1 MVCVNLIIL
10 FTGEES
16 LLGCGLNG
24 HGRGGFSW
32 EGAWEAPRTV
42 QMGFEYCLVFCRVAL
57 TQVSRME
64 ESL

>member
-1 MVCVNLIIL
+1 MVYVNLIIL

-16 LLGCGLNG
+16 LLGCGLDG
-24 HGRGGFSW
+24 RGRGGFSW
-32 EGAWEAPRTV
+32 EGAWEAPWTG
-42 QMGFEYCLVFCRVAL
+42 QMGFEYCLVFFRVAL